1 MAKLGLVLSGG
12 GAKGAYHVGVIK
24 ALQELGIQIDI
35 LSGASIGALNGA
47 VLLSAKDQVLGLAH
61 LEKLWDKLPEV
72 QPIQF
77 KGKESLSDFFGL
89 KKNIDIS
96 TYISLLLA
104 SGLRLATPVG
114 VPATLLAVAFE
125 RLDIKNLEGI
135 CKQEPLSQMM
145 EEFLNLRC
153 LNQSIPFYISTYKTN
168 DYQKAIDRLKE
179 TLAATVSFLKAEF
192 LGVDN
197 QFSEFYKIQDLNE
210 NEQKSYILASAALPL
225 IFLPQKDG
233 QGNRFLDGGLGGAL
247 KSQGNTPITP
257 LIEAG
262 CTHIIVSHLDH
273 GSLWHR
279 HDYPNV
285 NILEIRPS
293 QDIDLSFAKLL
304 DFSKENIELLRMQGY
319 IDAKNEITKVFNSLS
334 IFSDTRRNSEFLKN
348 SLDSLRKTESQ
359 LDDVISRFDSSRF
372 N

>member
-24 ALQELGIQIDI
+24 ALQELDIQIDM

-47 VLLSAKDQVLGLAH
+47 VLLSAKDQASGLAH
-61 LEKLWDKLPEV
+61 LEQLWDKLPEV

-114 VPATLLAVAFE
+114 IPATLLALAFE
-125 RLDIKNLEGI
+125 RLDLKNLEGI
-135 CKQEPLSQMM
+135 CKQEPLSEMM
-145 EEFLNLRC
+145 EQFLNLEC
-153 LNQSIPFYISTYKTN
+153 LNDSIPFYISTYKIK
-168 DYQKAIDRLKE
+168 DYEKAIDRLRG
-179 TLAATVSFLKAEF
+179 TLTATASFLKAEF

-197 QFSEFYKIQDLNE
+197 QFSEFYKIQDLTKD
-210 NEQKSYILASAALPL
+210 EQKSYILASAALPL

-233 QGNRFLDGGLGGAL
+233 QGNRFVDGGLGGAL

-279 HDYPNV
+279 HDYPDV
-285 NILEIRPS
+285 NIVEIRPS
-293 QDIDLSFAKLL
+293 QDIDLSFSKLL
-304 DFSKENIELLRMQGY
+304 DFSKENIELLRKQGY
-319 IDAKNEITKVFNSLS
+319 IDANKEIVKVMQVLS
-334 IFSDTRRNSEFLKN
+334 NIHDMKEKSKIINN
-348 SLDSLRKTESQ
+348 SLDLLHKTETQ
-359 LDDVISRFDSSRF
+359 LDDVMRQL
-372 N
+372 

>member
-24 ALQELGIQIDI
+24 ALQELNIRIDM

-47 VLLSAKDQVLGLAH
+47 VLLSAKDQRLGLAH
-61 LEKLWDKLPEV
+61 LEQLWDKLPEV

-77 KGKESLSDFFGL
+77 KGKESVSDFFGL
-89 KKNIDIS
+89 KKNINIS

-114 VPATLLAVAFE
+114 IPATLLALAFE
-125 RLDIKNLEGI
+125 RLDIKDLEGI
-135 CKQEPLSQMM
+135 CKQEPLFEMM
-145 EEFLNLRC
+145 EEFLNLEN
-153 LNQSIPFYISTYKTN
+153 LNLSIPFYISTYKIK
-168 DYQKAIDRLKE
+168 DYEKAIDRLKE

-197 QFSEFYKIQDLNE
+197 QFSEFYKIQDLTQDK
-210 NEQKSYILASAALPL
+210 QKSYILASAALPL

-233 QGNRFLDGGLGGAL
+233 QGNRFVDGGLGGAL

-279 HDYPNV
+279 YDYPQV
-285 NILEIRPS
+285 NIIEIRPNEKL
-293 QDIDLSFAKLL
+293 DLSAAKLL
-304 DFSKENIELLRMQGY
+304 DFSRANIERLRLQGY
-319 IDAKNEITKVFNSLS
+319 LDTKSEMGRILSTFSNIKNIDSNNSTLKAS
-334 IFSDTRRNSEFLKN
+334 IKMLKDTEN
-348 SLDSLRKTESQ
+348 SLDEIMKHL
-359 LDDVISRFDSSRF
+359 
-372 N
+372 

>member
-24 ALQELGIQIDI
+24 ALQELGIQIDM

-47 VLLSAKDQVLGLAH
+47 VLLSAKDQSLGLVH
-61 LEKLWDKLPEV
+61 LEKLWDKLPDI

-114 VPATLLAVAFE
+114 VPATLLALAFD
-125 RLDIKNLEGI
+125 RLDLKNLEGV
-135 CKQEPLSQMM
+135 CKQEPLSEMM
-145 EEFLNLRC
+145 EQFLNLEC
-153 LNQSIPFYISTYKTN
+153 LNDSIPFYISTYKIK
-168 DYQKAIDRLKE
+168 DYEDAIDRLKE

-197 QFSEFYKIQDLNE
+197 QFSEFYKIQDLTKD
-210 NEQKSYILASAALPL
+210 EQKSYILASAALPL

-233 QGNRFLDGGLGGAL
+233 KGNRFIDGGLGGAL

-279 HDYPNV
+279 HDYPDI

-293 QDIDLSFAKLL
+293 QDIDLSFSKLL
-304 DFSKENIELLRMQGY
+304 DFSKENIELLRKQGY
-319 IDAKNEITKVFNSLS
+319 IDAKKEIVKVMHVLS
-334 IFSDTRRNSEFLKN
+334 SISDMKKNSEVLN
-348 SLDSLRKTESQ
+348 NRLDVLHKTEAQ
-359 LDDVISRFDSSRF
+359 LDEVMKQL
-372 N
+372 